1 MSATVSPGST
11 LAGYRVEELVGR
23 GGMGVVYR
31 ATDLRLDRSVALKLV
46 APELAQDDRF
56 RERFLKESRMAA
68 ALDHS
73 NVLPIYEAGES
84 DGQLYL
90 AMRYVEGNDLKT
102 LLQRDRTLS
111 PKRTI
116 AILGRRTSWSTR
128 TATRT

>member
-11 LAGYRVEELVGR
+11 LAGYRIEELVGR

-56 RERFLKESRMAA
+56 RERFLNESRNAA
-68 ALDHS
+68 ALDHP

-84 DGQLYL
+84 YGQLYL
-90 AMRYVEGNDLKT
+90 AMRYVEGSDLKS
-102 LLQRDRTLS
+102 LL
-111 PKRTI
+111 
-116 AILGRRTSWSTR
+116 A
-128 TATRT
+128 